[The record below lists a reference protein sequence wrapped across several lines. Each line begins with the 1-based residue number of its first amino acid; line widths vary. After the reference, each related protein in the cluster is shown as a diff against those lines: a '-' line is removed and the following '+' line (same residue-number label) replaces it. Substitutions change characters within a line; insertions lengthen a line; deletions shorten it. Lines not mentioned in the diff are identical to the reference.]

1 MINIA
6 STILTM
12 PEEQIRQIAL
22 AAAKMENP
30 NFDELSEIE
39 KQQLIEL
46 EIKKIRMRSVL
57 CP

>member
-1 MINIA
+1 
-6 STILTM
+6 M
-12 PEEQIRQIAL
+12 PEERIRQIAL

>member
-1 MINIA
+1 MINVA

-22 AAAKMENP
+22 ADAKMENP

-39 KQQLIEL
+39 KQKLIES
-46 EIKKIRMRSVL
+46 EIKKIKMRSIL
-57 CP
+57 CQ